1 VLIAAARA
9 WIRAITKRTEDMTTH
24 NDVVDAIVKRGEAR
38 PLSDTG
44 AFLEEAAGVA
54 EKVLSVAR
62 TYHRQRYAT
71 PEQQLAG
78 IPKMQA
84 ALEKAAASVRKMDA
98 ELKACLAE
106 AQEG

>member
-1 VLIAAARA
+1 LIAAARA
-9 WIRAITKRTEDMTTH
+9 WIGAITKRTEDMTTH
-24 NDVVDAIVKRGEAR
+24 DDVIDSIVKRSEAR

-62 TYHRQRYAT
+62 NYHRQRYAT

>member
-1 VLIAAARA
+1 LIAALAGIGA
-9 WIRAITKRTEDMTTH
+9 FTKRTEDMTTH
-24 NDVVDAIVKRGEAR
+24 DDVVDAIVKRSEAR

-98 ELKACLAE
+98 ELKACFAE
-106 AQEG
+106 AQDD